1 MAKSDAEKAAAK
13 AASVDGELQAAWEAF
28 LERAEAQRIEDGTHH
43 VFLEQ
48 KERGEFD
55 TIPESFKTS
64 HGIRVA
70 PK

>member
-1 MAKSDAEKAAAK
+1 MAKEKETPK
-13 AASVDGELQAAWEAF
+13 VDSELQAAWEKF
-28 LERAEAQRIEDGTHH
+28 LAVAEEQRKRDGTLHI
-43 VFLEQ
+43 FEEQ

-55 TIPESFKTS
+55 TIPDSFKIN